1 MLKKLEK
8 MEESIKEIGE
18 ENIRTAWDRRNTC

>member
-1 MLKKLEK
+1 MRKMLKKLEK

-18 ENIRTAWDRRNTC
+18 ENIRTA